1 MGPLSLGLT
10 FPQKLPALPTIMDDI
25 SKRNVHVLRF
35 DGNDVGEEME
45 RAIQLTYYME
55 HAGARDFELAQE
67 DCFEAGWQRGGCAAA
82 SLESPNVI
90 WASLP
95 HSGVRAVLYWMWAF
109 APSPRILKLT
119 RCWKSPNSSKWSSA
133 LASMS
138 RFSWK
143 WILPDQMEGERSSD
157 MLRSSNSF
165 WEGTYWMWFN

>member
-10 FPQKLPALPTIMDDI
+10 KFLQKLPALPTIMDDI
-25 SKRNVHVLRF
+25 SKRDVHVLRF

-55 HAGARDFELAQE
+55 HACARDFELAQE
-67 DCFEAGWQRGGCAAA
+67 DCFEAGWQHGGCAAA

-95 HSGVRAVLYWMWAF
+95 HSGVRAVLCQHAIECEH
-109 APSPRILKLT
+109 SLLT

-165 WEGTYWMWFN
+165 WEGTYWLWFN